1 MSAGQ
6 RATELHANLRRI
18 YLDAIAFSVM
28 VGCGETYL
36 AAFVLALGEGELASG
51 LVSGIPMLAGAVL
64 QLISPSAIRR
74 LGSHRKWI
82 VMCAF
87 VQAASFLPLVYAAIV
102 QTMPLAMV
110 FLVASLY
117 WASGMATGPAWN
129 TWAGTLVP
137 RPIRARYFARRS
149 RVAHFAVLLG
159 VVGGGVTLQVGAS
172 HGKPLTAFA
181 ILFLV
186 AGVCRFISTG
196 LLASQTEPQPP
207 DDEHRVVPM
216 REMLSRVRHGH
227 DGRLL
232 VFLLAMQTAVQISG
246 PYFTPFMLGQMK
258 MSYATYLLLIA
269 TSYSARIA
277 ILPMLGGLVRRVGP
291 LRVLQWAGMGV
302 IPLSALWI
310 ISDSIWYLLLVQL
323 VAGAIWA
330 AYELASFLML
340 FETIPEEERT
350 SVLTTFNLANA
361 IATVGGAL
369 LGGALLAALGTNREA
384 YFVLFGISGI
394 VRLCTIP
401 LMRFAIRGQ
410 PEPVLRSKSVEVPT
424 RVVAVRPNLGAIE
437 GPILPG
443 LPEAGERTNTREA
456 RYNPHLAEEDS

>member
-1 MSAGQ
+1 MTVTLSPMLHAS
-6 RATELHANLRRI
+6 RRTDLHANLRRI
-18 YLDAIAFSVM
+18 YIDAIAFSVM

-36 AAFVLALGEGELASG
+36 AAFVLALGESELASG
-51 LVSGIPMLAGAVL
+51 LVSGIPMLAGAIL
-64 QLISPSAIRR
+64 QLISPAAIRR
-74 LGSHRKWI
+74 LGSHRTWI

-87 VQAASFLPLVYAAIV
+87 VQAASFGPLVYAAIA
-102 QTMPLAMV
+102 QTMPLPLV

-137 RPIRARYFARRS
+137 KTIRARYFAKRS
-149 RVAHFAVLLG
+149 RIAHLAVLLG

-269 TSYSARIA
+269 TSYTARIA
-277 ILPMLGGLVRRVGP
+277 VMPMIGGLVRRVGAQ
-291 LRVLQWAGMGV
+291 RVLQWAGTGI

-310 ISDSIWYLLLVQL
+310 VSDNVWYLIGVQL
-323 VAGAIWA
+323 LAGAIWA

-361 IATVGGAL
+361 IATVGGSV
-369 LGGALLAALGTNREA
+369 LGGVLIASLGTNREA
-384 YFVLFGISGI
+384 YFVLFGISGFARI
-394 VRLCTIP
+394 CTIP
-401 LMRFAIRGQ
+401 LLRFATRGQ
-410 PEPVLRSKSVEVPT
+410 SKPVPPSESVEVPT

-443 LPEAGERTNTREA
+443 LPESERTETDIN
-456 RYNPHLAEEDS
+456 H

>member
-1 MSAGQ
+1 
-6 RATELHANLRRI
+6 
-18 YLDAIAFSVM
+18 M
-28 VGCGETYL
+28 VGFGETYL
-36 AAFVLALGEGELASG
+36 AAFVLALGQGELAAG
-51 LVSGIPMLAGAVL
+51 LVSGIPMLAGAIL
-64 QLISPSAIRR
+64 QLVSPAAIRR
-74 LGSHRKWI
+74 LGSHRTWI

-87 VQAASFLPLVYAAIV
+87 VQAASFGPLVYAAIV
-102 QTMPLAMV
+102 QTMPLPLV
-110 FLVASLY
+110 FLVASVY

-149 RVAHFAVLLG
+149 RVAHFAVLVG
-159 VVGGGVTLQVGAS
+159 VAGGGMTLQVGAS

-181 ILFLV
+181 ILFLI
-186 AGVCRFISTG
+186 AGVCRFISMG
-196 LLASQTEPQPP
+196 LLASQSEPQPP

-277 ILPMLGGLVRRVGP
+277 VLPMLGGLVRRVGP
-291 LRVLQWAGMGV
+291 MRVLQWAGTGI

-310 ISDSIWYLLLVQL
+310 ISDSIWYLLAVQL
-323 VAGAIWA
+323 LAGAIWA

-340 FETIPEEERT
+340 FEAIREEERT

-361 IATVGGAL
+361 IATVGGSL
-369 LGGALLAALGTNREA
+369 LGGVLLASLGTNREA
-384 YFVLFGISGI
+384 YFVLFGISGFARI
-394 VRLCTIP
+394 CTIP
-401 LMRFAIRGQ
+401 LMRMAMRGHRT
-410 PEPVLRSKSVEVPT
+410 PTLPAEIVDVPT

-443 LPEAGERTNTREA
+443 LPEVDADKPLKTSAG
-456 RYNPHLAEEDS
+456 S